1 MRSVRPWSR
10 ARPRRSPRTS
20 APRSRSG
27 GRWSDRP
34 GSSRNKSREPR
45 QDTRGVLPKTE
56 GLGGAGMTA
65 IKANDNDELEAEL
78 AKIVLER
85 VETQRREA
93 GEHVIRQVAFRYSMQ
108 PLIGAIERLQGLGLR
123 DQRQQLI
130 RLQYLKP
137 VEGVR
142 IEFGRFVATIVAHR
156 DGSTCRVEMMRNE
169 GTMI

>member
-1 MRSVRPWSR
+1 
-10 ARPRRSPRTS
+10 
-20 APRSRSG
+20 
-27 GRWSDRP
+27 
-34 GSSRNKSREPR
+34 
-45 QDTRGVLPKTE
+45 
-56 GLGGAGMTA
+56 MTA

-123 DQRQQLI
+123 DLRQQLI

-169 GTMI
+169 GTMIDVESFDGVTEAELSEHFRQIMRAIAEESDRPNA